1 MKKIAILFISALLSL
16 GVLTGCST
24 EQKNEESKI
33 PEKPILMTFN
43 ESKSYEESA
52 TYESGIIT
60 VSDVVLKNATFNG
73 DLTIDKS
80 VGEGGITLDSIKVN
94 GKLIIQGGGSNS
106 IHIDN
111 SDIKSMESG
120 KEGTPVRIVVSE
132 NTVVQ
137 NAELSG
143 HTNLEVSGQI
153 TSLNVKPEAK
163 ATDIAFQPNSKVE
176 KVEVNAPT
184 SLLVQA
190 PITDLNLK
198 AASKVSLEAAVENV
212 RVEAAAQNTTI
223 NVAKDVVVAN
233 LATETKV
240 EVSGEGKLTTV
251 LTTDAA
257 NVTGN
262 IKAETTTVNEN
273 PIQESNKEVVAATPT
288 PVATNAPKPTVVPTK
303 APATPVPTVEP
314 TPVPPSTP
322 NPTPV
327 PTPSYTVNFVL
338 EGYLVESQIIKQGEK
353 ITKPVVSLKDDVYT
367 DSYVLWLDD
376 SGNIYDFN
384 TSVTSEKTL
393 TGKITADATDQNIIE
408 LVADKS
414 VNAMYMTQDITLDRG
429 LTINKDIDVFGN
441 DKKLTITNGDA
452 FIIDN
457 KVKLSLNDLTVDA
470 IGKDSRGIS
479 IGYDIDFDITLN
491 STVLLTNARGISNS
505 GVEDKSKTE
514 KIQSNIFLNNSE
526 IRNKRITDIEADV
539 IYESSRGISLFD
551 SVGTVSINSSKIYGY
566 QYGINVGGDNPR
578 AQDNNLGLDVTVLNS
593 TINAWGAFNIWGS
606 YGNYVIKGSTL
617 KGINKQVGGSNSFST
632 IVLNNDIYGIF
643 DNQKAFG
650 NKMTIEDSTVT
661 NYQSTE
667 SKLSGLS
674 QNLIRVDCGLDK
686 LEFKGTVNLIDETNY
701 TNSAIYLD
709 AMNNKEEVDNF
720 INNSLVITGAT
731 INSKTASNKEL
742 PLVDNPYVIPT
753 ISNANIMYNQESENI
768 VVEFDLDKGFI
779 MQKSWGITDN
789 TALANAYTKLLVN
802 GTTWEK
808 NWELGNDVVLNYYY
822 LDDDSKPVSLLTK
835 GGNPLVK
842 NKYWDGYL
850 NYLDGTETK
859 RLESGTLIPMTYVGE
874 KMLSNRTWS
883 TSTNPFTQTVSEGW
897 LDAAKGHT
905 VCVDIVVVYNNEIIK
920 QTVSVDIPYET
931 SVWDGEKVDTS
942 WFENDKDTF
951 ELINAEQLAGF
962 AQLVNSGN
970 TFQGKTIKLSNDLDL
985 NSKNWTPI
993 GTIGTKPFMGTFD
1006 GNNKVISNLVCSQ
1019 ENSDLGTGLFG
1030 YMKTPGVIKNVI
1042 VNNANLKGKAH
1053 VGTIIGSYYTGNL
1066 ENCKV
1071 QGNIEII
1078 GNYKVGGL
1086 IGFLHRG
1093 VGVINSTATGNVSS
1107 NATNDYVAANNI
1119 SVGGFIGETLG
1130 AKSIVNILENCSVA
1144 GIVTGPSVDK
1154 AGALV
1159 GYLRDDVTTI
1169 RLINCTWAGSLAE
1182 VGNGHKISE
1191 TNDYTRV
1198 VLNET
1203 KVLNEIEIENEA
1215 PIVDEENEIVEESV
1229 PSEEP
1234 IPTET
1239 TEPSAEPL
1247 ELEIE
1252 VIEDIS
1258 E

>member
-1 MKKIAILFISALLSL
+1 M
-16 GVLTGCST
+16 
-24 EQKNEESKI
+24 
-33 PEKPILMTFN
+33 
-43 ESKSYEESA
+43 
-52 TYESGIIT
+52 
-60 VSDVVLKNATFNG
+60 
-73 DLTIDKS
+73 
-80 VGEGGITLDSIKVN
+80 
-94 GKLIIQGGGSNS
+94 
-106 IHIDN
+106 
-111 SDIKSMESG
+111 
-120 KEGTPVRIVVSE
+120 
-132 NTVVQ
+132 
-137 NAELSG
+137 
-143 HTNLEVSGQI
+143 
-153 TSLNVKPEAK
+153 
-163 ATDIAFQPNSKVE
+163 
-176 KVEVNAPT
+176 
-184 SLLVQA
+184 
-190 PITDLNLK
+190 
-198 AASKVSLEAAVENV
+198 
-212 RVEAAAQNTTI
+212 
-223 NVAKDVVVAN
+223 
-233 LATETKV
+233 
-240 EVSGEGKLTTV
+240 
-251 LTTDAA
+251 
-257 NVTGN
+257 
-262 IKAETTTVNEN
+262 
-273 PIQESNKEVVAATPT
+273 
-288 PVATNAPKPTVVPTK
+288 
-303 APATPVPTVEP
+303 
-314 TPVPPSTP
+314 
-322 NPTPV
+322 
-327 PTPSYTVNFVL
+327 
-338 EGYLVESQIIKQGEK
+338 
-353 ITKPVVSLKDDVYT
+353 
-367 DSYVLWLDD
+367 
-376 SGNIYDFN
+376 
-384 TSVTSEKTL
+384 
-393 TGKITADATDQNIIE
+393 
-408 LVADKS
+408 
-414 VNAMYMTQDITLDRG
+414 
-429 LTINKDIDVFGN
+429 
-441 DKKLTITNGDA
+441 
-452 FIIDN
+452 
-457 KVKLSLNDLTVDA
+457 
-470 IGKDSRGIS
+470 
-479 IGYDIDFDITLN
+479 
-491 STVLLTNARGISNS
+491 TNARGISNS

-514 KIQSNIFLNNSE
+514 KLQSNIFLNNSE

-617 KGINKQVGGSNSFST
+617 KGINKLVGGSNSFST

-720 INNSLVITGAT
+720 INNSLVTTGAT

-931 SVWDGEKVDTS
+931 SVWDGVKVDTS
-942 WFENDKDTF
+942 WFKNDKDTF

-1030 YMKTPGVIKNVI
+1030 YMNTPGVIKNVI

-1086 IGFLHRG
+1086 AGEGYGTVSNSVVDVNSSSIVKGVYLGNDFEGDNIGGLIGFTGELNSSVFMINNCSSNVNVEGTRKVGGLIGFLHRG
-1093 VGVINSTATGNVSS
+1093 VGIINSTATGNVSS

-1154 AGALV
+1154 TGALV

-1198 VLNET
+1198 ILNET